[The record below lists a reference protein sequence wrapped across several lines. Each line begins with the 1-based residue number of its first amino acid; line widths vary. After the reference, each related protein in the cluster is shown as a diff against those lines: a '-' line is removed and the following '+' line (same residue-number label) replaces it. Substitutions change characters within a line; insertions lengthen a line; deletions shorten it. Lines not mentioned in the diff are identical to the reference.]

1 MEITAR
7 NVTEK
12 ERTIIQLEFLYTRV
26 LATNPFPGVCA
37 RTCPAHLGPSVDSF
51 SLVTVVGY
59 HGELPAAGVLFWE
72 KCNSHF
78 DSFFF
83 LTLGH
88 SGSNFYL
95 FSITLLC
102 LFSCLFDLRL
112 YITPE
117 FSIYDTFYVRQ
128 IPFLCSLCGI

>member
-12 ERTIIQLEFLYTRV
+12 ERIIIQLEFLYTRV

-37 RTCPAHLGPSVDSF
+37 RTSPAHLGPNIGSF
-51 SLVTVVGY
+51 SLVTVVEC

-72 KCNSHF
+72 KCNIHF

-83 LTLGH
+83 
-88 SGSNFYL
+88 
-95 FSITLLC
+95 
-102 LFSCLFDLRL
+102 
-112 YITPE
+112 
-117 FSIYDTFYVRQ
+117 
-128 IPFLCSLCGI
+128 SL